1 MYFIKLFWCL
11 LMFLLLCNDIV
22 VWFLCYVLL
31 DWYKLLDMFS
41 KSLFSDIFM
50 FLLDGDNL

>member
-1 MYFIKLFWCL
+1 
-11 LMFLLLCNDIV
+11 MFLLLCNDIV
-22 VWFLCYVLL
+22 VWFLCYVLI